1 MGDDNALVR
10 PGQRDINGQFRAGAQ
25 IRRTRRI
32 YDRIKNRNKG
42 EDYNFGELTS
52 FFHRYDEDQDE
63 AWRRDIKQFYTDEDP
78 NIVEKIKQNVITVL
92 SKVNPNDLNPRT
104 SLTIEWYPKDPKGV
118 TMTVDATG
126 YDVRS
131 RDCIEEAGRGGG
143 HSSAPRLPDQSRISR
158 CTWH

>member
-10 PGQRDINGQFRAGAQ
+10 PGQRDINGQFRAGTQ

-32 YDRIKNRNKG
+32 YDRIKNRNKS

-63 AWRRDIKQFYTDEDP
+63 AWQRDIKQFYTDEDP

-104 SLTIEWYPKDPKGV
+104 SLTIEWYPNDPKGV
-118 TMTVDATG
+118 TMNVDATG
-126 YDVRS
+126 FAYTMK
-131 RDCIEEAGRGGG
+131 
-143 HSSAPRLPDQSRISR
+143 ISGFR
-158 CTWH
+158 EPAR